1 MEENTEQV
9 ISSVFPPLWIEPL
22 YSHLSTQHCL
32 IQFAH
37 TQNIIKLLKEH
48 IKNLKKKNCTIYNKD
63 NIYTFTITSYL
74 FIISKIVS

>member
-48 IKNLKKKNCTIYNKD
+48 IKNLKKD